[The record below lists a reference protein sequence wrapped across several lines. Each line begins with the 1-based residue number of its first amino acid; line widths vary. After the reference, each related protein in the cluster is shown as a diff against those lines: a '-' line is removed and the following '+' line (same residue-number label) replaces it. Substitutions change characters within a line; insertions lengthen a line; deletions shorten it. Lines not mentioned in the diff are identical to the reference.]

1 MQHDALPPEE
11 RLIIALDGLNGTEAE
26 ALTRTIA
33 GLRWVKVGLEL
44 FVAAGPQV
52 VERLHRQGLQVFLDL
67 KFHDIPAT
75 MAAACGRAAALG
87 ARLVTVHASAGRAAL
102 EAAQQAVAAS
112 SASHP
117 GSPATRLLAV
127 TVLTS
132 WRPEAFRSELAV
144 QGDLDTHVCRLAQ
157 LAVAAGIQGCV
168 CSPRDAA
175 LLRERHPALHLVTPG
190 VRPRGADPG
199 DQARTLTPEEA
210 VKAGASQLVV
220 GRPITRAADPA
231 AAFRSMCHAVG
242 SVRAPH
248 R

>member
-11 RLIIALDGLNGTEAE
+11 RLIIALDGLNGSEAE

-44 FVAAGPQV
+44 FVAAGPQI

-87 ARLVTVHASAGRAAL
+87 ARLVTVHASAGRAAM

-112 SASHP
+112 SSGPP
-117 GSPATRLLAV
+117 GSPTATRLLAV

-132 WRPEAFRSELAV
+132 WQPEAFRSELAV
-144 QGDLDTHVCRLAQ
+144 EGDLDTHVCRLAQ
-157 LAVAAGIQGCV
+157 LAAAAGIQGCV
-168 CSPRDAA
+168 CSPRDVA
-175 LLRERHPALHLVTPG
+175 LLRKHHPALHLVTPG

-220 GRPITRAADPA
+220 GRPITRAKDPA
-231 AAFRSMCHAVG
+231 AAFRSMCDAVDRG
-242 SVRAPH
+242 TH